1 MTSQLELAG
10 GPDCL
15 TAGLRRRLARRRE
28 SGYVLGVV
36 LAAMVIGLS
45 LITALLG
52 LSFTTQRAAIVQQ
65 ELARERRAADGTLEA
80 GLAGVLANTANAA
93 DPCDASNVPS
103 TVDMDVDGDSATEEK
118 VGLVCEP
125 IIDPDP
131 AADGKMVVVGDRSSW
146 TWPSSPPTG
155 VGLVHTGD
163 EPVRFAGDVDV
174 RGTGAAKVLPNGPGM
189 VVAGRYAQGEACS
202 GATTPGSGEI
212 RTTEEAGPVCPSPG
226 AAAVTGTASVE
237 SPPDEP
243 ALQYGAAYVGGKL
256 GAGCQDA
263 TFGPGRYL
271 PDAVEALNDR
281 FDDNCD
287 ATYIFSPGTYWFD
300 GAYDTVSRDSVI
312 IFADPGSNFV
322 FGDQKPGAVPP
333 TCDPGPS
340 AGKAKVVL
348 SGATTF
354 RHTGGNVSICG
365 SLTQAR
371 RTYSK
376 PRLTLVESNLNVPAN
391 IFAKPTVVA
400 STQEWPHKLGEDCL
414 IDVPDRCPQF
424 KASIEANGDE
434 PITSLRL
441 RWSSFLWPKVTA
453 TIVNS
458 TLVVSKAWIKVRL
471 KLRDGTTCGNFE
483 SSQAWKRAGWTP
495 EPSNA
500 SPAFG
505 SEVDLLTAEFPSC
518 GVLKGMDQGALDG
531 ATLQVAFSND
541 CVSACYPHQLGFE
554 LVTNEVE
561 LGSADPPELKAAGDA
576 RDWIPETCVRWVW
589 NYCNKTGRSAAQF
602 IQSGFSLSS
611 GTIDLDDDVD
621 SIVVKFSTAPG
632 WEYQNGAN
640 RELGGGMEIVAERGT
655 DTCDASREGYT
666 SSPLTYFI
674 DLSDCLT
681 LPAPGAGPT
690 AGLFTSIDKLT
701 VTFTPEVA
709 PTLLGEIGAEMPR
722 LDHVRLGITS
732 DTNHQVRVAQVTANF
747 TDGTR
752 FRVYGDTNLP
762 MIDLDV
768 NWEGAGETTDVS
780 VFNGGLV
787 INSLLSQGA
796 ASAEVGVVCCGP
808 LYPTSQLVAY
818 TEVDATTGLRAAG
831 APARGVATLRLIPN
845 ASPLEAPTPTVTDW
859 QLCSRAG
866 CKLRLRR

>member
-1 MTSQLELAG
+1 
-10 GPDCL
+10 
-15 TAGLRRRLARRRE
+15 
-28 SGYVLGVV
+28 V
-36 LAAMVIGLS
+36 
-45 LITALLG
+45 
-52 LSFTTQRAAIVQQ
+52 
-65 ELARERRAADGTLEA
+65 
-80 GLAGVLANTANAA
+80 
-93 DPCDASNVPS
+93 
-103 TVDMDVDGDSATEEK
+103 
-118 VGLVCEP
+118 
-125 IIDPDP
+125 
-131 AADGKMVVVGDRSSW
+131 
-146 TWPSSPPTG
+146 
-155 VGLVHTGD
+155 
-163 EPVRFAGDVDV
+163 
-174 RGTGAAKVLPNGPGM
+174 
-189 VVAGRYAQGEACS
+189 VVAGGYAQGEDCYAGSTES
-202 GATTPGSGEI
+202 GKNQI
-212 RTTEEAGPVCPSPG
+212 RTTEDGPVCSSPG
-226 AAAVTGTASVE
+226 AAAVTGDASVE

-243 ALQYGAAYVGGKL
+243 ALQHGASDVGTSL
-256 GAGCQDA
+256 GVACQDA

-287 ATYIFSPGTYWFD
+287 ATYFFSPGTYWFD
-300 GAYDTVSRDSVI
+300 GAYDPVYGTSVI
-312 IFADPGSNFV
+312 VFADPGSNFV
-322 FGDQKPGAVPP
+322 FGDQKPGAAPP
-333 TCDPGPS
+333 ICDPGPS

-354 RHTGGNVSICG
+354 RHTGGNVTICG

-376 PRLTLVESNLNVPAN
+376 PTLTLVESNLNEHAN
-391 IFAKPTVVA
+391 LFAKPTEVD
-400 STQEWPHKLGEDCL
+400 STGEWPHKQGVLCP
-414 IDVPDRCPQF
+414 IYVPDHCPQF
-424 KASIEANGDE
+424 KASVEANGDE

-453 TIVNS
+453 ADIRQG
-458 TLVVSKAWIKVRL
+458 LVPSKAHIKVGL

-483 SSQAWKRAGWTP
+483 SGQPWMRAGWTP
-495 EPSNA
+495 EPWNA

-505 SEVDLLTAEFPSC
+505 SEVDLTAEFPSC
-518 GVLKGMDQGALDG
+518 SVLKDKDQGALDG
-531 ATLQVAFSND
+531 AALQVAVSND
-541 CVSACYPHQLGFE
+541 CGLPCYPLQLGFE

-561 LGSADPPELKAAGDA
+561 LNSPDPPTVTD
-576 RDWIPETCVRWVW
+576 TCNRWLVNW
-589 NYCNKTGRSAAQF
+589 NYCNNSGRVASQF

-611 GTIDLDDDVD
+611 ETVELDDDVD

-640 RELGGGMEIVAERGT
+640 REHGGGMEIVAERGA
-655 DTCDASREGYT
+655 DTCDASRDGYT

-681 LPAPGAGPT
+681 LPGPGAGPT

-709 PTLLGEIGAEMPR
+709 YTLLGEIGAEMPH

-732 DTNHQVRVAQVTANF
+732 DTNHQVRAAQVTASS
-747 TDGTR
+747 TVGTR
-752 FRVYGDTNLP
+752 FRVYGDTTLP

-768 NWEGAGETTDVS
+768 SWTGAGESTDES
-780 VFNGGLV
+780 IFNGGLV